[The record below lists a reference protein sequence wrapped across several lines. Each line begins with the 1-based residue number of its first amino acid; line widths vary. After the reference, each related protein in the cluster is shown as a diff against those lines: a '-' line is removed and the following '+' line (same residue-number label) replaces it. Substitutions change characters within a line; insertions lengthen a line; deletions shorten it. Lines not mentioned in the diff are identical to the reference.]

1 MSRYELVARSEIP
14 EEDDSS
20 YTVRIAQDRLKRKK
34 YKRILIAFV
43 CVVIFFFLVAGI
55 ASGVVMG
62 VTTAGNKGD
71 YTKTNAPNKNVVSV
85 STAVISSSPHSVS
98 QTTSMKVVTPRLSA
112 TKDNSK
118 TFTTTHSHS
127 HRASSPTIVST
138 SVTSASPQA
147 TTTKKIA
154 LSSHTPSFTREITTE
169 SQTTT
174 PSQHTN
180 SLTSS
185 TVVSTGVSSVSPRAT
200 TTKKTLIKSEVSS
213 HTPPPTRTLSRRIN
227 VTDHTSWGNTP
238 TAAIK
243 TFSTNHFTKSAAVV
257 ATVMTTTTSPKHTSA
272 TESTTGHY
280 SVATSSTTNQI
291 YITTSQHKSVTVQT
305 TTSVSPSPTVIPVNT
320 FNSQILNYIDTSYD
334 PCENFYEYSCGQWY
348 DHFPDASEWGTSQ
361 DLALDNYNRIGK
373 YLSHY
378 VDDYRD
384 PDAIK
389 KAKYI
394 YSACINSDYISRHL
408 VTELKSFMIYKAGGW
423 ENGDFSPYNSWS
435 INNNL
440 YQDHYLG
447 SSAFFTFGVEPDDLD
462 STKQV
467 IRVGNI
473 VRHYVTM
480 ISWSS

>member
-1 MSRYELVARSEIP
+1 MSRYELVAPRGEMP

-34 YKRILIAFV
+34 YKRMLIAFV
-43 CVVIFFFLVAGI
+43 CVVVFFFLVAGI
-55 ASGVVMG
+55 AAGVVMG
-62 VTTAGNKGD
+62 VTIAGNKGD
-71 YTKTNAPNKNVVSV
+71 HTETNAPDKNIVSV

-98 QTTSMKVVTPRLSA
+98 QSTSLKVTTSRPSA

-127 HRASSPTIVST
+127 HKASSTTVVST
-138 SVTSASPQA
+138 SVTSASPWA
-147 TTTKKIA
+147 
-154 LSSHTPSFTREITTE
+154 
-169 SQTTT
+169 
-174 PSQHTN
+174 
-180 SLTSS
+180 
-185 TVVSTGVSSVSPRAT
+185 
-200 TTKKTLIKSEVSS
+200 
-213 HTPPPTRTLSRRIN
+213 
-227 VTDHTSWGNTP
+227 
-238 TAAIK
+238 
-243 TFSTNHFTKSAAVV
+243 
-257 ATVMTTTTSPKHTSA
+257 
-272 TESTTGHY
+272 
-280 SVATSSTTNQI
+280 
-291 YITTSQHKSVTVQT
+291 T

-348 DHFPDASEWGTSQ
+348 DRYPDASEWGAFQ

-408 VTELKSFMIYKAGGW
+408 VTELKNFMIYKAGGW

-473 VRHYVTM
+473 A
-480 ISWSS
+480 S